1 MHAKKILLTLLLA
14 SFSFSS
20 FAEKFKADDIVGF
33 WLTKE
38 ERAVIEIYKEGE
50 SFEGKLVWLIDIHTG
65 KKKEILDVNNPDEK
79 LQKRS
84 LQGLKNLEGFKFD
97 GDEWTGGTIYDPK
110 KGKTYSA
117 KMKLESKDE
126 LHLRGFVGIPLFG
139 RTSEWKRQASNI
151 PDKYKK

>member
-20 FAEKFKADDIVGF
+20 FSEKFKADDIVGF

-65 KKKEILDVNNPDEK
+65 KKKEILDVNNPDNK

-139 RTSEWKRQASNI
+139 RTSEWKRQSSNI